1 VLVKGKLNIRED
13 RANSLLIDSLTPLRD
28 AGRSV
33 YIKFPMLDEETMRRT
48 CSFLKQY
55 SGQTPV
61 ILYDASKK
69 IAKGVPKEYYVDLDG
84 MFREEAMERFGTDSV
99 VIK

>member
-1 VLVKGKLNIRED
+1 MLVKGKLNIRED
-13 RANSLLIDSLTPLRD
+13 RANSLLIDNLTPLRD

-33 YIKFPMLDEETMRRT
+33 YIKFGTLDDDTMRRA
-48 CSFLKQY
+48 CSFLKRFH
-55 SGQTPV
+55 GQTPV

-69 IAKGVPKEYYVDLDG
+69 IAKGVPKEYYIDLDG
-84 MFREEAMERFGTDSV
+84 MFREEAMERFGTDAV